1 MKSGRRC
8 LSKVVL
14 GTFLLFFM
22 VTPRPALAPQ
32 EYPPKR
38 PIADYL
44 SSFLSR
50 STKPLGLKEDQKLR
64 QLLFQSPAKWVVRA
78 TPKHILN

>member
-1 MKSGRRC
+1 MKSRWSRYI
-8 LSKVVL
+8 KVVSIAFF
-14 GTFLLFFM
+14 FLFM
-22 VTPRPALAPQ
+22 ITPRRALSPQ
-32 EYPPKR
+32 DYPPKK

-78 TPKHILN
+78 TQRHIFN